1 MNTVFELLI
10 GAVIPIVIA
19 GLAAVVVAAVIR
31 VIGRRLL
38 DDPREAAALARTA
51 FVGILAVGVLLGLG
65 RLISPEATDEGLR
78 SVVQAIVLGLPGLTI
93 SFILVIAALLV
104 AAILRVTVTR
114 VVSTFRPAIARSV
127 GAAVYWTVVILA
139 SLIAAEQAG
148 IDVAVLRQILL
159 LTLAALLGAAALG
172 LGLGLAPLV
181 SSVIAGRHVESM
193 LQIGQTVQ
201 IGDIGG
207 TVTKIGNVS
216 VTLETDDGRTVDVPN
231 LHFLEDGSDRR

>member
-1 MNTVFELLI
+1 MDTVFELLI

-19 GLAAVVVAAVIR
+19 GVAAIVMTAMIR
-31 VIGRRLL
+31 IVGRRLL
-38 DDPREAAALARTA
+38 DDPREAATLARTA
-51 FVGILAVGVLLGLG
+51 LVGILAVGVLLGLG
-65 RLISPEATDEGLR
+65 RLISPDATDEGLR
-78 SVVQAIVLGLPGLTI
+78 SALRAIVSGLPGLTI
-93 SFILVIAALLV
+93 SFILVITALLV
-104 AAILRVTVTR
+104 AAILRATVTR
-114 VVSTFRPAIARSV
+114 VVSTFRPGIARTV
-127 GAAVYWTVVILA
+127 GAAVYWTIVILA

-172 LGLGLAPLV
+172 LGLGLGPLV

-201 IGDIGG
+201 IGDVQGR
-207 TVTKIGNVS
+207 VTKVGNVS